1 MFFAF
6 ALAVALGTKAQQMP
20 EHLLKLMYTGN
31 IISNFYVDSPDN
43 DKVAEAAVKA
53 MLKALDPHSTYTDK
67 KETKALLEQMQG
79 SFSGIGIQFNI
90 VSDTLYVIQTTNNGP
105 SERAGILAG
114 DRVVEVNDTA
124 IAGVKMTRTD
134 IMSRLRGEKGSK
146 VKVGVVRRGIDRK
159 LEFNLVRDDIS
170 TETVDAAYMVDKKNG
185 YIRITSFGA
194 KTHKEFV
201 TKLDSLKALGMSNL
215 ILDLQGN
222 GGGFLNAAVDIANEF
237 LPQESLV
244 VYTEGRTTGR
254 YDYTARGGG
263 RFLEGN
269 VAVLVDETSASAA
282 EILAGAIQDWDRGV
296 VVGRRSFG
304 KGLVQRPFELFD
316 GSMIRLTIARYYTPS
331 GRCIQ
336 KPYSD
341 SIKYEDDLMQ
351 RYNSGEM
358 SSADSIHFA
367 DSLKT
372 RTLRLGRTVYG
383 GGGIMPDYF
392 VPMDTTKYTAYHRA
406 LAAKGSIIQASLRYL
421 DENRKE
427 LVANYSS
434 VDEFDNKFVVDEKY
448 MAILREQAQKDN
460 VELKGGEE
468 ELERSLPEIKKQ
480 LKMYIARDLWDM
492 SDFIMMYNKYS
503 DSFQK
508 AYELVKDPGFP
519 TLRIGTRILIPV
531 EGFKAWLRTKSESGD
546 N

>member
-1 MFFAF
+1 MKKIIFFVF
-6 ALAVALGTKAQQMP
+6 ALTAALGTKAQQMP

-43 DKVAEAAVKA
+43 DKIAEEAVKA
-53 MLKALDPHSTYTDK
+53 MLKELDPHSTYTDK

-79 SFSGIGIQFNI
+79 SFSGIGIQYNM
-90 VSDTLYVIQTTNNGP
+90 VSDTLYVIQTTPNGP

-114 DRVVEVNDTA
+114 DKVVEVNDTV

-134 IMSRLRGEKGSK
+134 IMSRLRGKKGSQ
-146 VKVGVVRRGIDRK
+146 VKVGIVRRGINRL

-170 TETVDAAYMVDKKNG
+170 TETVDAAYMIDKKNG

-194 KTHKEFV
+194 KTHNEFV
-201 TKLDSLKALGMSNL
+201 AKLDSLKGLGMRNL
-215 ILDLQGN
+215 VIDLQGN

-237 LPQESLV
+237 LARESLV

-254 YDYTARGGG
+254 HDYMAQGGG
-263 RFLEGN
+263 RFLKGN

-296 VVGRRSFG
+296 VVGRSSFG

-341 SIKYEDDLMQ
+341 SIKYEDDLMR

-372 RTLRLGRTVYG
+372 KTLRLGRTVYG

-421 DENRKE
+421 DENREE
-427 LVANYSS
+427 LVSKYRSIE
-434 VDEFDNKFVVDEKY
+434 EFDEKFVVDDRY
-448 MAILREQAQKDN
+448 MTILREQALKDS
-460 VELKGGEE
+460 VELKGGDE
-468 ELERSLPEIKKQ
+468 ELARTLPELKKQ

-492 SDFIMMYNKYS
+492 SEFIMLYNKYS

-508 AYELVKDPGFP
+508 AYELVRCKNMDKVLLKD
-519 TLRIGTRILIPV
+519 
-531 EGFKAWLRTKSESGD
+531 
-546 N
+546 

>member
-1 MFFAF
+1 MIVMKRILFFAF
-6 ALAVALGTKAQQMP
+6 AFFATAGLKAQQMP
-20 EHLLKLMYTGN
+20 DHLLKLMYTGN
-31 IISNFYVDSPDN
+31 IIANFYVDSPDN
-43 DKVAEAAVKA
+43 NKIAEEGVKT
-53 MLKALDPHSTYTDK
+53 MLKELDPHSTYTGP

-90 VSDTLYVIQTTNNGP
+90 ISDTLYVIQTTANGP

-114 DRVVEVNDTA
+114 DRIVAVNDTA
-124 IAGVKMTRTD
+124 IAGVKMERAD
-134 IMSRLRGEKGSK
+134 IMSRLRGPKGSQ
-146 VKVGVVRRGIDRK
+146 VKVNVVRRGIARL

-170 TETVDAAYMVDKKNG
+170 TESVDAAYMVDKRTG

-194 KTHKEFV
+194 KTHAEFV
-201 TKLDSLKALGMSNL
+201 SKLDSLKSKGMRNL

-222 GGGFLNAAVDIANEF
+222 GGGYLNAAVDIANEF
-237 LPQESLV
+237 LSKDNLV
-244 VYTEGRTTGR
+244 VYTEGRVTGR
-254 YDYTARGGG
+254 QEYSAAGGG
-263 RFLEGN
+263 RFQKGN

-282 EILAGAIQDWDRGV
+282 EILSGAIQDWDRGV

-316 GSMIRLTIARYYTPS
+316 GSMIRLTIARYYTPT

-341 SIKYEDDLMQ
+341 SIKYENDLME
-351 RYNSGEM
+351 RYNSGEL

-372 RTLRLGRTVYG
+372 YTLRLNRTVYG

-392 VPMDTTKYTAYHRA
+392 VPLDTSRYTPYHRA
-406 LAAKGSIIQASLRYL
+406 LAGKGSIIQASLRYL

-427 LVANYSS
+427 LESNYRTI
-434 VDEFDNKFVVDEKY
+434 DEFDRNFDVDDRY
-448 MAILREQAQKDN
+448 MTILQEQALKDS
-460 VELKGGEE
+460 VELKGGQE

-503 DSFQK
+503 DTFRK
-508 AYELVKDPGFP
+508 AYELVRRRDMDRVLMKD
-519 TLRIGTRILIPV
+519 
-531 EGFKAWLRTKSESGD
+531 
-546 N
+546 

>member
-1 MFFAF
+1 MKKIIFFVF
-6 ALAVALGTKAQQMP
+6 ALAAALGTKAQQMP

-43 DKVAEAAVKA
+43 DKIAEEAVKA
-53 MLKALDPHSTYTDK
+53 MLKELDPHSTYTDK

-79 SFSGIGIQFNI
+79 SFSGIGIQYNM
-90 VSDTLYVIQTTNNGP
+90 VSDTLYVIQTTPNGP

-114 DRVVEVNDTA
+114 DKVVEVNDTV

-134 IMSRLRGEKGSK
+134 IMSRLRGKKGSQ
-146 VKVGVVRRGIDRK
+146 VKVGIVRRGINRL

-170 TETVDAAYMVDKKNG
+170 TETVDAAYMIDKKNG

-194 KTHKEFV
+194 KTHNEFV
-201 TKLDSLKALGMSNL
+201 AKLDSLRGLGMRNL
-215 ILDLQGN
+215 VLDLQGN

-237 LPQESLV
+237 LARESLV

-254 YDYTARGGG
+254 HDYMAQGGG
-263 RFLEGN
+263 RFLKGN

-341 SIKYEDDLMQ
+341 SIKYEDDLMR

-372 RTLRLGRTVYG
+372 KTLRLGRTVYG

-421 DENRKE
+421 DENREE
-427 LVANYSS
+427 LVSKYRSIE
-434 VDEFDNKFVVDEKY
+434 EFDEKFVVDDRY
-448 MAILREQAQKDN
+448 MTILREQALKDS
-460 VELKGGEE
+460 VELKGGDE
-468 ELERSLPEIKKQ
+468 ELARTLPELKKQ

-492 SDFIMMYNKYS
+492 SEFIMLYNKYS

-508 AYELVKDPGFP
+508 AYELVRCKNMDKVLLKD
-519 TLRIGTRILIPV
+519 
-531 EGFKAWLRTKSESGD
+531 
-546 N
+546 

>member
-1 MFFAF
+1 MKKIIFFVF
-6 ALAVALGTKAQQMP
+6 ALAVAFGTKAQQMP

-43 DKVAEAAVKA
+43 DKIAEEAVKA
-53 MLKALDPHSTYTDK
+53 MLKELDPHSTYTDK

-79 SFSGIGIQFNI
+79 SFSGIGIQYNM
-90 VSDTLYVIQTTNNGP
+90 VSDTLYVIQTTPNGP

-114 DRVVEVNDTA
+114 DKVVEVNDTV

-134 IMSRLRGEKGSK
+134 IMSRLRGKKGSQ
-146 VKVGVVRRGIDRK
+146 VKVGIVRRGINRM

-170 TETVDAAYMVDKKNG
+170 TETVDAAYMIDKKNG

-194 KTHKEFV
+194 KTHNEFV
-201 TKLDSLKALGMSNL
+201 AKLDSLKGLGMRNL
-215 ILDLQGN
+215 VLDLQGN

-237 LPQESLV
+237 LARESLV

-254 YDYTARGGG
+254 HDYMAQGGG
-263 RFLEGN
+263 RFLKGN

-341 SIKYEDDLMQ
+341 SIKYEDDLMR

-358 SSADSIHFA
+358 SSVDSIHFA

-421 DENRKE
+421 DENREE
-427 LVANYSS
+427 LVSKYRSIE
-434 VDEFDNKFVVDEKY
+434 EFDEKFVVDDRY
-448 MAILREQAQKDN
+448 MTILREQALKDS
-460 VELKGGEE
+460 VELKGGDE
-468 ELERSLPEIKKQ
+468 ELARTLPELKKQ

-492 SDFIMMYNKYS
+492 SEFIMLYNKYS

-508 AYELVKDPGFP
+508 AYELVRERKMDKV
-519 TLRIGTRILIPV
+519 LL
-531 EGFKAWLRTKSESGD
+531 KK
-546 N
+546 

>member
-1 MFFAF
+1 MKKIIFFIF
-6 ALAVALGTKAQQMP
+6 ALAAALGTKAQQMP

-43 DKVAEAAVKA
+43 DKIAEEAVKA
-53 MLKALDPHSTYTDK
+53 MLKELDPHSTYTDK

-79 SFSGIGIQFNI
+79 SFSGIGIQYNM
-90 VSDTLYVIQTTNNGP
+90 VSDTLYVIQTTPNGP

-114 DRVVEVNDTA
+114 DKVVEVNDTV

-134 IMSRLRGEKGSK
+134 IMSRLRGKKGSQ
-146 VKVGVVRRGIDRK
+146 VKVGIVRRGINRL

-170 TETVDAAYMVDKKNG
+170 TETVDAAYMIDKKNG

-194 KTHKEFV
+194 KTHNEFV
-201 TKLDSLKALGMSNL
+201 AKLDSLKGLGMRNL
-215 ILDLQGN
+215 VLDLQGN

-237 LPQESLV
+237 LARESLV

-254 YDYTARGGG
+254 HDYMAQGGG
-263 RFLEGN
+263 RFLKGN

-341 SIKYEDDLMQ
+341 SIKYEDDLMR

-372 RTLRLGRTVYG
+372 KTLRLGRTVYG

-421 DENRKE
+421 DENREE
-427 LVANYSS
+427 LVSKYRSIE
-434 VDEFDNKFVVDEKY
+434 EFDEKFVVDDRY
-448 MAILREQAQKDN
+448 MTILREQALKDS
-460 VELKGGEE
+460 VELKGGDE
-468 ELERSLPEIKKQ
+468 ELARTLPELKKQ

-492 SDFIMMYNKYS
+492 SEFIMLYNKYS

-508 AYELVKDPGFP
+508 AYELVRCKNMDKVLLKD
-519 TLRIGTRILIPV
+519 
-531 EGFKAWLRTKSESGD
+531 
-546 N
+546 

>member
-1 MFFAF
+1 MKKIILFVF
-6 ALAVALGTKAQQMP
+6 ALAAALGTKAQQMP

-43 DKVAEAAVKA
+43 DKIAEEAVKA
-53 MLKALDPHSTYTDK
+53 MLKELDPHSTYTDK

-79 SFSGIGIQFNI
+79 SFSGIGIQYNM
-90 VSDTLYVIQTTNNGP
+90 VSDTLYVIQTTPNGP

-114 DRVVEVNDTA
+114 DKVVEVNDTV

-134 IMSRLRGEKGSK
+134 IMSRLRGKKGSQ
-146 VKVGVVRRGIDRK
+146 VKVGIVRRGINRL

-170 TETVDAAYMVDKKNG
+170 TETVDAAYMIDKKNG

-194 KTHKEFV
+194 KTHNEFV
-201 TKLDSLKALGMSNL
+201 AKLDSLRGLGMRNL
-215 ILDLQGN
+215 VLDLQGN

-237 LPQESLV
+237 LARESLV

-254 YDYTARGGG
+254 HDYMAQGGG
-263 RFLEGN
+263 RFLKGN

-341 SIKYEDDLMQ
+341 SIKYEDDLMR

-358 SSADSIHFA
+358 SSVDSIHFA

-372 RTLRLGRTVYG
+372 KTLRLGRTVYG

-392 VPMDTTKYTAYHRA
+392 GPRDTTKYTAYHRA

-421 DENRKE
+421 DENREE
-427 LVANYSS
+427 LVSKYRSIE
-434 VDEFDNKFVVDEKY
+434 EFDEKFVVDDRY
-448 MAILREQAQKDN
+448 MTILREQALKDS
-460 VELKGGEE
+460 VELKGGDE
-468 ELERSLPEIKKQ
+468 ELARTLPELKKQ

-492 SDFIMMYNKYS
+492 SEFIMLYNKYS

-508 AYELVKDPGFP
+508 AYELVRCKNMDKVLLKD
-519 TLRIGTRILIPV
+519 
-531 EGFKAWLRTKSESGD
+531 
-546 N
+546 

>member
-1 MFFAF
+1 MKKIIFFVF
-6 ALAVALGTKAQQMP
+6 ALAAALGTKAQQMP

-43 DKVAEAAVKA
+43 DKIAEEAVKA
-53 MLKALDPHSTYTDK
+53 MLKELDPHSTYTDK

-79 SFSGIGIQFNI
+79 SFSGIGIQYNM
-90 VSDTLYVIQTTNNGP
+90 VSDTLYVIQTTPNGP

-114 DRVVEVNDTA
+114 DKVVEVNDTV

-134 IMSRLRGEKGSK
+134 IMSRLRGKKGSQ
-146 VKVGVVRRGIDRK
+146 VKVGIVRRGINRL

-170 TETVDAAYMVDKKNG
+170 TETVDAAYMIDKKNG

-194 KTHKEFV
+194 KTHNEFV
-201 TKLDSLKALGMSNL
+201 AKLDSLKGLGMRNL
-215 ILDLQGN
+215 VIDLQGN

-237 LPQESLV
+237 LARESLV

-254 YDYTARGGG
+254 HDYMAQGGG
-263 RFLEGN
+263 RFLKGN

-341 SIKYEDDLMQ
+341 SIKYEDDLMR

-372 RTLRLGRTVYG
+372 KTLRLGRTVYG

-421 DENRKE
+421 DENREE
-427 LVANYSS
+427 LVSKYRSIE
-434 VDEFDNKFVVDEKY
+434 EFDEKFVVDDRY
-448 MAILREQAQKDN
+448 MTILREQALKDS

-468 ELERSLPEIKKQ
+468 ELARTLPELKKQ

-492 SDFIMMYNKYS
+492 SEFIMLYNKYS

-508 AYELVKDPGFP
+508 AYELVRCKNMDKVLLKD
-519 TLRIGTRILIPV
+519 
-531 EGFKAWLRTKSESGD
+531 
-546 N
+546 

>member
-1 MFFAF
+1 MKKIIFFVF
-6 ALAVALGTKAQQMP
+6 ALAAALGTKAQQMP

-43 DKVAEAAVKA
+43 DKIAEEAVKA
-53 MLKALDPHSTYTDK
+53 MLKELDPHSTYTDK

-79 SFSGIGIQFNI
+79 SFSGIGIQYNM
-90 VSDTLYVIQTTNNGP
+90 VSDTLYVIQTTPNGP

-114 DRVVEVNDTA
+114 DKVVEVNDTV

-134 IMSRLRGEKGSK
+134 IMSRLRGKKGSQ
-146 VKVGVVRRGIDRK
+146 VKVGIVRRGINRL

-170 TETVDAAYMVDKKNG
+170 TETVDAAYMIDKKNG

-194 KTHKEFV
+194 KTHNEFV
-201 TKLDSLKALGMSNL
+201 AKLDSLKGLGMRNL
-215 ILDLQGN
+215 VIDLQGN

-237 LPQESLV
+237 LARESLV

-254 YDYTARGGG
+254 HDYMAQGGG
-263 RFLEGN
+263 RFLKGN

-341 SIKYEDDLMQ
+341 SIKYEDDLMR

-358 SSADSIHFA
+358 SSVDSIHFA

-372 RTLRLGRTVYG
+372 KTLRLGRTVYG

-406 LAAKGSIIQASLRYL
+406 LAAKGCIIQASLRYL
-421 DENRKE
+421 DENREE
-427 LVANYSS
+427 LVSKYRSIE
-434 VDEFDNKFVVDEKY
+434 EFDDKFVVDDRY
-448 MAILREQAQKDN
+448 MTILHEQALKDS
-460 VELKGGEE
+460 VELKGGDE
-468 ELERSLPEIKKQ
+468 ELARTLPELKKQ

-492 SDFIMMYNKYS
+492 SEFIMLYNKYS

-508 AYELVKDPGFP
+508 AYELVRCKNMDKV
-519 TLRIGTRILIPV
+519 LL
-531 EGFKAWLRTKSESGD
+531 KK
-546 N
+546 

>member
-1 MFFAF
+1 MKKIIFFVF
-6 ALAVALGTKAQQMP
+6 ALTAALGTKAQQMP

-43 DKVAEAAVKA
+43 DKIAEEAVKA
-53 MLKALDPHSTYTDK
+53 MLKELDPHSTYTDK

-79 SFSGIGIQFNI
+79 SFSGIGIQYNM
-90 VSDTLYVIQTTNNGP
+90 VSDTLYVIQTTPNGP

-114 DRVVEVNDTA
+114 DKVVEVNDTV

-134 IMSRLRGEKGSK
+134 IMSRLRGKKGSQ
-146 VKVGVVRRGIDRK
+146 VKVGIVRRGINRL

-170 TETVDAAYMVDKKNG
+170 TETVDAAYMIDKKNG

-194 KTHKEFV
+194 KTHNEFV
-201 TKLDSLKALGMSNL
+201 AKLDSLKGLGMRNL
-215 ILDLQGN
+215 VLDLQGN

-237 LPQESLV
+237 LARESLV

-254 YDYTARGGG
+254 HDYMAQGGG
-263 RFLEGN
+263 RFLKGN

-341 SIKYEDDLMQ
+341 SIKYEDDLMR

-372 RTLRLGRTVYG
+372 KTLRLGRTVYG

-421 DENRKE
+421 DENREE
-427 LVANYSS
+427 LVSKYRSFE
-434 VDEFDNKFVVDEKY
+434 EFDDKFVVDDRY
-448 MAILREQAQKDN
+448 MTILREQALKDS

-468 ELERSLPEIKKQ
+468 ELARTLPELKKQ

-492 SDFIMMYNKYS
+492 SEFIMLYNKYS

-508 AYELVKDPGFP
+508 AYELVRCKNMDKVLLKD
-519 TLRIGTRILIPV
+519 
-531 EGFKAWLRTKSESGD
+531 
-546 N
+546 

>member
-1 MFFAF
+1 MKKIIFFVF

-43 DKVAEAAVKA
+43 DKIAEEAVKA
-53 MLKALDPHSTYTDK
+53 MLKELDPHSTYTDK

-79 SFSGIGIQFNI
+79 SFSGIGIQYNM
-90 VSDTLYVIQTTNNGP
+90 VSDTLYVIQTTPNGP

-114 DRVVEVNDTA
+114 DKVVEVNDTV

-134 IMSRLRGEKGSK
+134 IMSRLRGKKGTQ
-146 VKVGVVRRGIDRK
+146 VKVGIVRRGINRL

-170 TETVDAAYMVDKKNG
+170 TETVDAAYMIDKKNG

-194 KTHKEFV
+194 KTHNEFV
-201 TKLDSLKALGMSNL
+201 AKLDSLKGLGMRNL
-215 ILDLQGN
+215 VLDLQGN

-237 LPQESLV
+237 LARESLV

-254 YDYTARGGG
+254 HDYMAQGGG
-263 RFLEGN
+263 RFLKGN

-341 SIKYEDDLMQ
+341 SIKYEDDLMR

-358 SSADSIHFA
+358 SSVDSIHFA

-372 RTLRLGRTVYG
+372 KTLRLGRTVYG

-406 LAAKGSIIQASLRYL
+406 LAAKGCIIQASLRYL
-421 DENRKE
+421 DENREE
-427 LVANYSS
+427 LVSKYRSIE
-434 VDEFDNKFVVDEKY
+434 EFDEKFVVDDRY
-448 MAILREQAQKDN
+448 MTILREQALKDS
-460 VELKGGEE
+460 VELKGGDE
-468 ELERSLPEIKKQ
+468 ELARTLPELKKQ

-492 SDFIMMYNKYS
+492 SEFIMLYNKYS

-508 AYELVKDPGFP
+508 AYELVRCKNMDKV
-519 TLRIGTRILIPV
+519 LL
-531 EGFKAWLRTKSESGD
+531 KK
-546 N
+546 

>member
-1 MFFAF
+1 MKKIIFFVF
-6 ALAVALGTKAQQMP
+6 ALAVAFGTKAQQMP

-43 DKVAEAAVKA
+43 DKIAEEAVKA
-53 MLKALDPHSTYTDK
+53 MLKELDPHSTYTDK

-79 SFSGIGIQFNI
+79 SFSGIGIQYNM
-90 VSDTLYVIQTTNNGP
+90 VSDTLYVIQTTPNGP

-114 DRVVEVNDTA
+114 DKVVEVNDTV
-124 IAGVKMTRTD
+124 IAGVKMTRTE
-134 IMSRLRGEKGSK
+134 IMSRLRGKKGSQ
-146 VKVGVVRRGIDRK
+146 VKVGIVRRGINRL

-170 TETVDAAYMVDKKNG
+170 TETVDAAYMIDKKNG

-194 KTHKEFV
+194 KTHNEFV
-201 TKLDSLKALGMSNL
+201 AKLDSLKGLGMRNL
-215 ILDLQGN
+215 VLDLQGN

-237 LPQESLV
+237 LARESLV

-254 YDYTARGGG
+254 HDYMAQGGG

-341 SIKYEDDLMQ
+341 SIKYEDDLMR

-358 SSADSIHFA
+358 SSVDSIHFA

-372 RTLRLGRTVYG
+372 KTLRLGRTVYG

-421 DENRKE
+421 DENREE
-427 LVANYSS
+427 LVSKYRSIE
-434 VDEFDNKFVVDEKY
+434 EFDEKFVVDDRY
-448 MAILREQAQKDN
+448 MTILREQALKDS
-460 VELKGGEE
+460 VELKGGDE
-468 ELERSLPEIKKQ
+468 ELARTLPELKKQ

-492 SDFIMMYNKYS
+492 SEFIMLYNKYS

-508 AYELVKDPGFP
+508 AYELVRCKNMDKV
-519 TLRIGTRILIPV
+519 LL
-531 EGFKAWLRTKSESGD
+531 KK
-546 N
+546 

>member
-1 MFFAF
+1 MKKIIFFVF
-6 ALAVALGTKAQQMP
+6 ALTAALGTKAQQMP

-43 DKVAEAAVKA
+43 DKIAEEAVKA
-53 MLKALDPHSTYTDK
+53 MLKELDPHSTYTDK

-79 SFSGIGIQFNI
+79 SFSGIGIQYNM
-90 VSDTLYVIQTTNNGP
+90 VSDTLYVIQTTPNGP

-114 DRVVEVNDTA
+114 DKVVEVNDTV

-134 IMSRLRGEKGSK
+134 IMSRLRGKKGSQ
-146 VKVGVVRRGIDRK
+146 VKVGIVRRGINRL

-170 TETVDAAYMVDKKNG
+170 TETVDAAYMIDKKNG

-194 KTHKEFV
+194 KTHNEFV
-201 TKLDSLKALGMSNL
+201 AKLDSLKGLGMRNL
-215 ILDLQGN
+215 VLDLQGN

-237 LPQESLV
+237 LARESLV

-254 YDYTARGGG
+254 HDYMAQGGG
-263 RFLEGN
+263 RFLKGN

-341 SIKYEDDLMQ
+341 SIKYEDDLMR

-358 SSADSIHFA
+358 SSVDSIHFA

-372 RTLRLGRTVYG
+372 KTLRLGRTVYG

-421 DENRKE
+421 DENREE
-427 LVANYSS
+427 LVSKYRSIE
-434 VDEFDNKFVVDEKY
+434 EFDEKFVVDDRY
-448 MAILREQAQKDN
+448 MTILREQALKDS
-460 VELKGGEE
+460 VELKGGDE
-468 ELERSLPEIKKQ
+468 ELARTLPELKKQ

-492 SDFIMMYNKYS
+492 SEFIMLYNKYS

-508 AYELVKDPGFP
+508 AYELVRCKNMDKV
-519 TLRIGTRILIPV
+519 LL
-531 EGFKAWLRTKSESGD
+531 KK
-546 N
+546 

>member
-1 MFFAF
+1 MKKIIFFVF
-6 ALAVALGTKAQQMP
+6 ALTAALGTKAQQMP

-43 DKVAEAAVKA
+43 DKIAEEAVKA
-53 MLKALDPHSTYTDK
+53 MLKELDPHSTYTDK

-79 SFSGIGIQFNI
+79 SFSGIGIQYNM
-90 VSDTLYVIQTTNNGP
+90 VSDTLYVIQTTPNGP

-114 DRVVEVNDTA
+114 DKVVEVNDTV

-134 IMSRLRGEKGSK
+134 IMSRLRGKKGSQ
-146 VKVGVVRRGIDRK
+146 VKVGIVRRGINRM

-170 TETVDAAYMVDKKNG
+170 TETVDAAYMIDKKNG

-194 KTHKEFV
+194 KTHNEFV
-201 TKLDSLKALGMSNL
+201 AKLDSLKGLGMRNL
-215 ILDLQGN
+215 VLDLQGN

-237 LPQESLV
+237 LARESLV

-254 YDYTARGGG
+254 HDYMAQGGG
-263 RFLEGN
+263 RFLKGN

-341 SIKYEDDLMQ
+341 SIKYEDDLMR

-358 SSADSIHFA
+358 SSVDSIHFA

-372 RTLRLGRTVYG
+372 KTLRLGRTVYG

-421 DENRKE
+421 DENREE
-427 LVANYSS
+427 LVSKYRSIE
-434 VDEFDNKFVVDEKY
+434 EFDEKFVVDDRY
-448 MAILREQAQKDN
+448 MTILREQALKDS
-460 VELKGGEE
+460 VELKGGDE
-468 ELERSLPEIKKQ
+468 ELARTLPELKKQ

-492 SDFIMMYNKYS
+492 SEFIMLYNKYS

-508 AYELVKDPGFP
+508 AYELVRCKNMDKV
-519 TLRIGTRILIPV
+519 LLK
-531 EGFKAWLRTKSESGD
+531 E
-546 N
+546 

>member
-1 MFFAF
+1 MKKIIFFVF
-6 ALAVALGTKAQQMP
+6 ALTAALGTKAQQMP

-43 DKVAEAAVKA
+43 DKIAEEAVKA
-53 MLKALDPHSTYTDK
+53 MLKELDPHSTYTDK

-79 SFSGIGIQFNI
+79 SFSGIGIQYNM
-90 VSDTLYVIQTTNNGP
+90 VSDTLYVIQTTPNGP

-114 DRVVEVNDTA
+114 DKVVEVNDTV

-134 IMSRLRGEKGSK
+134 IMSRLRGKKGSQ
-146 VKVGVVRRGIDRK
+146 VKVGIVRRGINRM

-170 TETVDAAYMVDKKNG
+170 TETVDAAYMIDKKNG

-194 KTHKEFV
+194 KTHNEFV
-201 TKLDSLKALGMSNL
+201 AKLDSLKGLGMRNL
-215 ILDLQGN
+215 VLDLQGN

-237 LPQESLV
+237 LARESLV

-254 YDYTARGGG
+254 HDYMAQGGG
-263 RFLEGN
+263 RFLKGN

-341 SIKYEDDLMQ
+341 SIKYEDDLMR

-372 RTLRLGRTVYG
+372 KTLRLGRTVYG

-421 DENRKE
+421 DENREE
-427 LVANYSS
+427 LVSKYRSIE
-434 VDEFDNKFVVDEKY
+434 EFDEKFVVDDRY
-448 MAILREQAQKDN
+448 MTILREQALKDS
-460 VELKGGEE
+460 VELKGGDE
-468 ELERSLPEIKKQ
+468 ELARTLPELKKQ

-492 SDFIMMYNKYS
+492 SEFIMLYNKYS

-508 AYELVKDPGFP
+508 AYELVRCKNMDKV
-519 TLRIGTRILIPV
+519 LL
-531 EGFKAWLRTKSESGD
+531 KK
-546 N
+546 

>member
-1 MFFAF
+1 
-6 ALAVALGTKAQQMP
+6 MP

-43 DKVAEAAVKA
+43 DKIAEEAVKA
-53 MLKALDPHSTYTDK
+53 MLKELDPHSTYTDK

-79 SFSGIGIQFNI
+79 SFSGIGIQYNM
-90 VSDTLYVIQTTNNGP
+90 VSDTLYVIQTTPNGP

-114 DRVVEVNDTA
+114 DKVVEVNDTV

-134 IMSRLRGEKGSK
+134 IMSRLRGKKGSQ
-146 VKVGVVRRGIDRK
+146 VKVGIVRRGINRL

-170 TETVDAAYMVDKKNG
+170 TETVDAAYMIDKKNG

-194 KTHKEFV
+194 KTHNEFV
-201 TKLDSLKALGMSNL
+201 AKLDSLKGLGMRNL
-215 ILDLQGN
+215 VLDLQGN

-237 LPQESLV
+237 LARESLV

-254 YDYTARGGG
+254 HDYMAQGGG
-263 RFLEGN
+263 RFLKGN

-341 SIKYEDDLMQ
+341 SIKYEDDLMR

-372 RTLRLGRTVYG
+372 KTLRLGRTVYG

-421 DENRKE
+421 DENREE
-427 LVANYSS
+427 LVSKYRSIE
-434 VDEFDNKFVVDEKY
+434 EFDDKFVVDDRY
-448 MAILREQAQKDN
+448 MTILREQALKDS
-460 VELKGGEE
+460 VELKGGDE
-468 ELERSLPEIKKQ
+468 ELARTLPELKKQ

-492 SDFIMMYNKYS
+492 SEFIMLYNKYS

-508 AYELVKDPGFP
+508 AYELVRCKNMDKVLLKD
-519 TLRIGTRILIPV
+519 
-531 EGFKAWLRTKSESGD
+531 
-546 N
+546 